1 MKTLHLDTESTWRG
15 GQQQLL
21 YLLEGLA
28 ARGIG
33 ATLLAQPGSPVVER
47 ARAAGIDARPFA
59 SCGEADL
66 LAAWRLARLLRGE
79 PFDVFHC
86 HTAHAHGIGVA
97 ARWLTPRL
105 RQPKLVVA
113 RRVLFGWNPSLP
125 PSAQAGLSGFARWK
139 YRQAGRIIAVSNAVR
154 QGLVHYGLEEA
165 RIVVVRDG
173 VDVARI
179 EQAPERNAEMRRAFG
194 LAEGEKIVLHIA
206 PMTGEKGQ
214 RTLLMAAPLLCE
226 RRPDARLVLVG
237 DGPLRAQL
245 EREVRVLGVA
255 GRVIF
260 AGSRLPEELPSLLK
274 AADVFVYPSLEEGLG
289 SILLEA
295 MAANVPIVATRVGG
309 IPELVRDEET
319 GLLVPRDQ
327 FLDLAEAIVRLLDD
341 SALARRLAEAARQF
355 VRAEGTKDRMIEE
368 TIGVYQQLAPRDG
381 GAQPAE

>member
-1 MKTLHLDTESTWRG
+1 M
-15 GQQQLL
+15 
-21 YLLEGLA
+21 
-28 ARGIG
+28 
-33 ATLLAQPGSPVVER
+33 
-47 ARAAGIDARPFA
+47 
-59 SCGEADL
+59 
-66 LAAWRLARLLRGE
+66 
-79 PFDVFHC
+79 
-86 HTAHAHGIGVA
+86 
-97 ARWLTPRL
+97 
-105 RQPKLVVA
+105 
-113 RRVLFGWNPSLP
+113 
-125 PSAQAGLSGFARWK
+125 
-139 YRQAGRIIAVSNAVR
+139 
-154 QGLVHYGLEEA
+154 HYGLEEA